1 MIADLAKKL
10 TDVIFLKVDVDELK
24 VISYCCL
31 LCRIFWEGLYVMM
44 QIKQIFLFIGASGV
58 DLVTYDIDLVEYIM
72 EPTCSS
78 VILMR

>member
-1 MIADLAKKL
+1 M
-10 TDVIFLKVDVDELK
+10 
-24 VISYCCL
+24 
-31 LCRIFWEGLYVMM
+31 MM